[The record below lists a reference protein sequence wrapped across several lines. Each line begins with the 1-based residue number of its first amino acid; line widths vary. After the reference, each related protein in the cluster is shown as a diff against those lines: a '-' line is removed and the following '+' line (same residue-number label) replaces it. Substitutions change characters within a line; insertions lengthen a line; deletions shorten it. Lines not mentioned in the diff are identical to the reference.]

1 MLDEGPRDAAG
12 VLRFPRGALGS
23 LAHDEPHRK
32 RLRDRQAQNGADER
46 LAIINNCQADG
57 VQAAQRRI
65 KDLAAVE
72 RNKSVAKGHWRCQ
85 IPRWHRGHRSAGKL
99 RRLIAS
105 SPKIPHSSLQLPSD
119 VPAMTIEVPEE
130 PLHLTAP
137 TSDPTQLVLVIERIA
152 TRMAE
157 ADLPA
162 ILVDADVARF
172 GLTNPITRL
181 IEAHSI

>member
-85 IPRWHRGHRSAGKL
+85 IPRWYRGRRSAGKL

-105 SPKIPHSSLQLPSD
+105 SPKIPHSSSPYRLSD
-119 VPAMTIEVPEE
+119 VPPLLMTC
-130 PLHLTAP
+130 
-137 TSDPTQLVLVIERIA
+137 S
-152 TRMAE
+152 
-157 ADLPA
+157 
-162 ILVDADVARF
+162 
-172 GLTNPITRL
+172 PI
-181 IEAHSI
+181 

>member
-105 SPKIPHSSLQLPSD
+105 SPKIPHSSGNLVRTSLSTGYRMCWD
-119 VPAMTIEVPEE
+119 CLR
-130 PLHLTAP
+130 PLLWGP
-137 TSDPTQLVLVIERIA
+137 LSQGLEGLRGSSISK
-152 TRMAE
+152 TR
-157 ADLPA
+157 
-162 ILVDADVARF
+162 RH
-172 GLTNPITRL
+172 R
-181 IEAHSI
+181 S

>member
-105 SPKIPHSSLQLPSD
+105 SPKIPHSSIVASLCFSQAGS
-119 VPAMTIEVPEE
+119 A
-130 PLHLTAP
+130 TA
-137 TSDPTQLVLVIERIA
+137 A
-152 TRMAE
+152 GC
-157 ADLPA
+157 
-162 ILVDADVARF
+162 ILVYGWRNGVHENPMLSTFNCKNAHQSNYCALGRSVG
-172 GLTNPITRL
+172 GLAT
-181 IEAHSI
+181 

>member
-12 VLRFPRGALGS
+12 VLRFTRGALGS

-105 SPKIPHSSLQLPSD
+105 SPKIPHSSISC
-119 VPAMTIEVPEE
+119 VMGKFRNGESTIDSVAK
-130 PLHLTAP
+130 LT
-137 TSDPTQLVLVIERIA
+137 V
-152 TRMAE
+152 
-157 ADLPA
+157 
-162 ILVDADVARF
+162 F
-172 GLTNPITRL
+172 
-181 IEAHSI
+181 